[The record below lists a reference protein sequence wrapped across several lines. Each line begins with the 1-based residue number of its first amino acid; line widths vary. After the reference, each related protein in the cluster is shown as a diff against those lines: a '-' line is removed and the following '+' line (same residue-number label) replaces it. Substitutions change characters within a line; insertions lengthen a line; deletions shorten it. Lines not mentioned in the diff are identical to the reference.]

1 MDVPFSTIDWLNRPP
16 MVEDISNEEENN
28 IDPEPQV
35 RIDQVSDVICKNG
48 PDLQG
53 LIFVFFLRSGK
64 TLKKL
69 PNAFAKMD

>member
-35 RIDQVSDVICKNG
+35 RIDQDSDVMC
-48 PDLQG
+48 
-53 LIFVFFLRSGK
+53 
-64 TLKKL
+64 
-69 PNAFAKMD
+69 